1 MSYHFLLTKNVT
13 FRIANPQW
21 LKSEMSQKTGEI
33 VHLKPTSW
41 DLVDFLM
48 KSTLATGDG
57 AQLYLPIYHKFF
69 QP

>member
-1 MSYHFLLTKNVT
+1 MSFSELQIPNGSNQKC
-13 FRIANPQW
+13 PKKEE
-21 LKSEMSQKTGEI
+21 KSSTWNQPAGI
-33 VHLKPTSW
+33 
-41 DLVDFLM
+41 LVDFPM